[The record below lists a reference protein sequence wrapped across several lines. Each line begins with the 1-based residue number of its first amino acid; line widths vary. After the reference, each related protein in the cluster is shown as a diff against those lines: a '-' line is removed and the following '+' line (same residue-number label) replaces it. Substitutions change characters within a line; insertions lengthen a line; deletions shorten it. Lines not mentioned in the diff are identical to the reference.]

1 MLGRFLEHSRIFSF
15 HHAGDQQTYI
25 GSSDMMHRNLD
36 RRIEVLIRL
45 TETEHLDRLEKLFD
59 LHMSEKSA
67 GWVLQ
72 SDGNWK
78 RREGDDLQN
87 IHEILI
93 NEYAARDS
101 KGKAK

>member
-1 MLGRFLEHSRIFSF
+1 MG
-15 HHAGDQQTYI
+15 
-25 GSSDMMHRNLD
+25 
-36 RRIEVLIRL
+36 
-45 TETEHLDRLEKLFD
+45 
-59 LHMSEKSA
+59 EKSA

-72 SDGNWK
+72 ADGTWK

-93 NEYAARDS
+93 NDYAARDS